1 MALELRLMSA
11 SDRRLYDG
19 SVVMVVDVG
28 DSCDTD
34 VVVLTGFETVV
45 DSLTAPWLFL
55 ALGAV
60 EGCGAG
66 MRMPS
71 LFKVVEQLRLALR
84 PTRTC

>member
-1 MALELRLMSA
+1 MAPELRLMSA

-45 DSLTAPWLFL
+45 DSLTWLFL